1 VRPDAILFKMEC
13 NRDDRERM
21 RRDIVSIR
29 DVIAANDMLGKR
41 GSALRVHMHD
51 ACGGQSFS
59 LRGDAGEKGADADR
73 QLVIDFMRSLGHAVE
88 FADNGVDFW
97 AARS

>member
-1 VRPDAILFKMEC
+1 
-13 NRDDRERM
+13 M

-29 DVIAANDMLGKR
+29 DVIAANEMLKER

-59 LRGDAGEKGADADR
+59 LRGDAGEKATDAER
-73 QLVIDFMRSLGHAVE
+73 QAVLDLMRSHGHAME
-88 FADNGVDFW
+88 FGRDGVNFW
-97 AARS
+97 VVRA